1 MSIKIPARLLLI
13 AACMALIVAS
23 CKKTKIPDKVFM
35 KSKVGNTLYN
45 FNFCGATWTGNFV
58 SVIGNSYTT
67 SASQALYPM
76 IELRLWKFT
85 ESNYVFNFGGPAD
98 SSAAFLYRSATD
110 TAQAVSGIVN
120 ITWIGSM
127 HYFADYGFQ
136 GNFYFT
142 LPDSTKFTNGSFYT
156 GGGYYT
162 L

>member
-1 MSIKIPARLLLI
+1 MPKLSLAFIIVVCCCMI
-13 AACMALIVAS
+13 TAA

-35 KSKVGNTLYN
+35 KAKVGNTLYN
-45 FNFCGATWTGNFV
+45 FNMCGADWRGNFV
-58 SVIGNSYTT
+58 TVFGYSYTT
-67 SASQALYPM
+67 SASQRLYPM
-76 IELRLWKFT
+76 IELRLWKFSD
-85 ESNYVFNFGGPAD
+85 SNYVFNFGSPTD
-98 SSAAFLYRSATD
+98 SSSAFLYRTATD
-110 TAQAVSGIVN
+110 TAQAISGTAN

-127 HYFADYGFQ
+127 YAFADYGFQ